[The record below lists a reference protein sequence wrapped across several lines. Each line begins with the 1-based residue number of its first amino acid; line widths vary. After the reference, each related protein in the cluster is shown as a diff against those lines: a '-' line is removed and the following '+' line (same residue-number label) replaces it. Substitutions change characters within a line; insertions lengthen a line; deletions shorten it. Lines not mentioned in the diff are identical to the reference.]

1 MEVVFK
7 REAAG
12 KRSRLLSSMLSLE
25 ILIIWALDDFGAEL
39 LIAEQASVSPGVQA
53 SLGSLKKA

>member
-1 MEVVFK
+1 MFVK

-12 KRSRLLSSMLSLE
+12 KRSRLLRPMLSLE
-25 ILIIWALDDFGAEL
+25 MLIIWVLEDFGAEL

-53 SLGSLKKA
+53 SFGSLKKI

>member
-12 KRSRLLSSMLSLE
+12 KRSRLLSPMLSLA

-39 LIAEQASVSPGVQA
+39 LIAEQASMSPGV
-53 SLGSLKKA
+53 

>member
-12 KRSRLLSSMLSLE
+12 KRSRLLSPMLSLA

-39 LIAEQASVSPGVQA
+39 LIAEQASVSAGVEA
-53 SLGSLKKA
+53 SFGSLKKI